1 MEQSTFYA
9 VFVGLAAMTGTL
21 VSLAIKAIY
30 KVIDLGRAWVITLP
44 GTPGAKALIE
54 RRTIKKEGKFE
65 RKNGDEKDTFIAAG
79 LASYPSNKGPLHIV
93 ADYGSNLVAP
103 SKDDVYK
110 KLLAAE
116 MEKAKELYFQKLSER
131 PADHPFKAKDEKL
144 WAELTE
150 EAKRTPM
157 RFLVHDPLIYYRA
170 CKENDTEDYY
180 AAQQGKPH
188 WMEKVAP
195 WLAIAVLAL
204 VGLVGFMLWKVLPI
218 ITSKAAG

>member
-1 MEQSTFYA
+1 MEQTTFYA

-21 VSLAIKAIY
+21 VSLGIKAIY

-44 GTPGAKALIE
+44 GTPGAKAIIE
-54 RRTIKKEGKFE
+54 RRTIKKEGKFD

-79 LASYPSNKGPLHIV
+79 LASYPSNKGPLHIM
-93 ADYGSNLVAP
+93 ADYGANLVAP

-116 MEKAKELYFQKLSER
+116 EEKAKQVYWTKLEEAGKD
-131 PADHPFKAKDEKL
+131 PAKDKDEKL
-144 WAELTE
+144 WAQLLE
-150 EAKRTPM
+150 EAKRLPM

-195 WLAIAVLAL
+195 WLAISVLAL
-204 VGLVGFMLWKVLPI
+204 VMLVGFMLWKVLPI